1 MVLRDMTRTDVTR
14 GKRYAGRIGAASMVL
29 LPVLALA
36 GCGGEDT
43 PKPPVATQDGTTK
56 PVPTGTGGTAPPVP
70 TSSDGTVEKD
80 KEHGPRE
87 VLVTVNVSGG
97 LAGVDNQLTVHYDG
111 SYTTRSGGDSPR
123 SGRMTPAE
131 VAKLRKA
138 LEDPAYAKVPA
149 RPSGKPVYDGFTYAV
164 TYDYRVVVSADGD
177 RSAALQ
183 RVFSALPDGGPPT
196 GP

>member
-1 MVLRDMTRTDVTR
+1 MMLRDVMRR
-14 GKRYAGRIGAASMVL
+14 RRYAGRIRAASVVL
-29 LPVLALA
+29 LPVLAVA
-36 GCGGEDT
+36 GCGGQDT

-70 TSSDGTVEKD
+70 TSSDGTVTKN

-111 SYTTRSGGDSPR
+111 SYTTRSGTESPR

-131 VAKLRKA
+131 VAELRGA

-149 RPSGKPVYDGFTYAV
+149 RPSGEPVHDGFTYVV

-183 RVFSALPDGGPPT
+183 RVLSALPDGGPPT